1 MDNKKSITKS
11 KITEGNTPKSASIRL
26 TESEGEK
33 LEKLRTTTGLSTT
46 DLVKRALFSDR
57 ITVCDRGADILSALA
72 GCAEAMNEIRRVLE
86 RKDVSDVG
94 IKALLID
101 LKDRQIALGSRF
113 EDIEERISD
122 IIMGI
127 TEERSD

>member
-1 MDNKKSITKS
+1 MNNKTSNTKS
-11 KITEGNTPKSASIRL
+11 KITTCNTPRTVSLRL
-26 TESEGEK
+26 TASEAEQ

-72 GCAEAMNEIRRVLE
+72 GCAEAMNEIRRILE

-94 IKALLID
+94 IKALLKD
-101 LKDRQIALGSRF
+101 LKDRQIALGIRF
-113 EDIEERISD
+113 ADIEERISD